1 MKPDR
6 RTEKAERDGDRGRM
20 KARGKKKKKKRSAEE
35 WELTGSENEEDRA
48 GE

>member
-20 KARGKKKKKKRSAEE
+20 KARGKKKKKKGVQRS
-35 WELTGSENEEDRA
+35 GN
-48 GE
+48 

>member
-1 MKPDR
+1 
-6 RTEKAERDGDRGRM
+6 M
-20 KARGKKKKKKRSAEE
+20 KARGKKIKMSAEE